1 MPIQRKNFI
10 NTFDEAQMLVKLCTE
25 NQFFRDRL
33 LSLLNLPFENRQK
46 ILQAWM
52 ESLRNETV
60 LQAEL
65 ISALEFLSNPEHVDE
80 IIQELEKLNGR

>member
-10 NTFDEAQMLVKLCTE
+10 NTFDEAQMLVKICSD

-33 LSLLNLPFENRQK
+33 LSLLNLPFENRQN
-46 ILQAWM
+46 ILNAWI
-52 ESLRNETV
+52 ESLKKETN

-65 ISALEFLSNPEHVDE
+65 IRALDFLSKPEHVEE
-80 IIQELEKLNGR
+80 IIKELEKLNGK